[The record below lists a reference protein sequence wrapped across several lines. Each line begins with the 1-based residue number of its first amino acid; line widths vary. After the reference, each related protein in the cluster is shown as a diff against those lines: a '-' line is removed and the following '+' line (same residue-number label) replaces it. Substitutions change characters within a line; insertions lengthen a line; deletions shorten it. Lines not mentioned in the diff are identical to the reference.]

1 MQEFMQVVEIDG
13 IKNKEVGAVKISTNL
28 SLGERAWGL
37 THKNAGSKRVL
48 KKTKKYEWKGSDEC
62 GQRWNIQRWQ
72 KSKSR
77 R

>member
-1 MQEFMQVVEIDG
+1 MPKEETVG
-13 IKNKEVGAVKISTNL
+13 IKSKWVGAVIISTNL
-28 SLGERAWGL
+28 ATVERARGL

-62 GQRWNIQRWQ
+62 GQRRNIQRWQ

>member
-1 MQEFMQVVEIDG
+1 MPKEETVG
-13 IKNKEVGAVKISTNL
+13 IKSKWVGAVKISTNL

-37 THKNAGSKRVL
+37 THKNVGSKMVL

-62 GQRWNIQRWQ
+62 GQRRNIQRWQ

>member
-1 MQEFMQVVEIDG
+1 MPKEETVG
-13 IKNKEVGAVKISTNL
+13 IKNKWVGAVKISTNL
-28 SLGERAWGL
+28 FLGERAWGL

-62 GQRWNIQRWQ
+62 GQRRNIQRWQ

>member
-1 MQEFMQVVEIDG
+1 MPKEETVG
-13 IKNKEVGAVKISTNL
+13 IKSKWVGAVIISTNL
-28 SLGERAWGL
+28 SFGERAWGL
-37 THKNAGSKRVL
+37 THKNAGSKGVL

-62 GQRWNIQRWQ
+62 GQRRNIQRWQ